1 MRKKLTQSQIAS
13 IILLWF
19 FLVVIILLYAKI
31 TAQTII
37 SIIFSGA
44 IIFIPVY
51 KSLKKDK

>member
-13 IILLWF
+13 LILLWI

-37 SIIFSGA
+37 SILFSGV
-44 IIFIPVY
+44 ILFIPIY
-51 KSLKKDK
+51 KSLKKD